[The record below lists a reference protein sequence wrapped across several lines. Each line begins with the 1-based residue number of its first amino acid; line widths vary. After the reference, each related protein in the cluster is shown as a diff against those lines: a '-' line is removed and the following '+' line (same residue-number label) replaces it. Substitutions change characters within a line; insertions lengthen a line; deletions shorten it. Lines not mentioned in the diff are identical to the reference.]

1 MKVEPLISFDHNG
14 PRKVGVPFDV
24 SDRIAGLLSRKG
36 LVRMLGA
43 ATGPLAVA
51 TAGAATA
58 SSVSPADQASQSKT
72 SKKSKRGDK
81 QALDEE

>member
-43 ATGPLAVA
+43 NTVPLAETGV
-51 TAGAATA
+51 GAATA
-58 SSVSPADQASQSKT
+58 SSASPVDQVSLPKT
-72 SKKSKRGDK
+72 SKKSKHGAK
-81 QALDEE
+81 HSQDEE